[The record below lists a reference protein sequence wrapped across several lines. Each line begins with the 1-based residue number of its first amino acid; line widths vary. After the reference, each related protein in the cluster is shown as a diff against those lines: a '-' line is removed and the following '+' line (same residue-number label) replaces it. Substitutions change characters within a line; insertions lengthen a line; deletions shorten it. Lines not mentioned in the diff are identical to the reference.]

1 MLCQYVPQKFDSE
14 PVSDYTGYFQ
24 RNHSHRFAEATN
36 KNMTSVKDSISN
48 WQLIFGQA
56 SVHLSSAYMM

>member
-14 PVSDYTGYFQ
+14 PVNDYTGYFQ

-36 KNMTSVKDSISN
+36 KNMTPVKDSISD

-56 SVHLSSAYMM
+56 SIHLSSAYMM